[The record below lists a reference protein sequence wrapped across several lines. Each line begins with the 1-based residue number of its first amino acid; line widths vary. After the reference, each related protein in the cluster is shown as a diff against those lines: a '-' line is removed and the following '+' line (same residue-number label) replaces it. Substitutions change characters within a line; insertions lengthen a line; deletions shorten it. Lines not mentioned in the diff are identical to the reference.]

1 MNKAVKN
8 FVSYLMITM
17 LFILNLLPM
26 MNAFAQEVTSD
37 AENTVEKDGL
47 KVIGKIEDTSSQE
60 DIKTVTYEVTNTR
73 DVPIKNLILKQKNNN
88 DSPIKF
94 VLDTLSEERGPT
106 SLEEQ
111 AKVETNEKDRT
122 TDIKLLNL
130 QPNSTRKITINGQ
143 ITTKASSK
151 LLVSVL
157 IEDNEKG
164 TLVIDLPSKDMLAD
178 KEFVSKEKQETS
190 ETKVENQASETASST
205 NEMTATTSNETKPE
219 AGKATESIQE
229 TALMQATESPE
240 QPPLKAQP
248 TGPLV
253 PPTPGR
259 GFNTP
264 IYQSVHKGELFST
277 GNTNL
282 KIANESTA
290 AAQTFLN
297 TRGASSGYAI
307 NNFPLEFADVD
318 NDPNTYNSSRAYI
331 DLNGAKEIAWAGL
344 FWSAS
349 RYKGPAYGTNLSDE
363 EISAPVQFTT
373 PNGTVQR
380 VSPQRYHRID
390 QDATNPGQR
399 FGYNNTGFSNYADVT
414 SILQGD
420 KSATGSYTLADIPMT
435 SSLNGQYQYYN
446 FSGWSL
452 FVVTKDQASKSRAF
466 SIYYGARGNAAG
478 TNNEFTMSNFLTA
491 KQGNLDPIVT
501 WFTVQGDK
509 YWTGD
514 NAQIKNSAGTWVNI
528 SNTLNP
534 VNNAMNAT
542 VTDNDEH
549 MVDKYPGK
557 FAPDHPNFLDID
569 IDRMAIPEGVLNA
582 GQNQINFRTTSS
594 GDDYS
599 TNAIGF
605 AVNAETPEF
614 EIKKEIVEP
623 KETYKVGETITY
635 RVSLK
640 NTKAD
645 SEAINSVSKDA
656 LDGRLNYLPGSL
668 KIISGPNSGEKTD
681 ASGDDQAEYDE
692 TNKQIIVRV
701 GNGATAT
708 QGGSYKA
715 DTAET
720 IYEFKAQ
727 INERAKA
734 NELVPNS
741 ATVEAVD
748 ILTSA
753 KVNETSNIVEAKIAD
768 EQVTGKLT
776 ATKTVNNAKPK
787 LGEEIEYTISFRN
800 TIENGVLNKV
810 VITDQLPK
818 GLTYVK
824 DSLTSVGDEP
834 KPTSLKET
842 NGIITAEYPS
852 ITDTKERII
861 RFKVIVNEEAKAGET
876 ILNKAKVD
884 DTVNPPEEPEVP
896 VVPEAKEG
904 KLTATKTVNN
914 AKPKLGEEIEY
925 TISFRNTIENGVLNK
940 VVITDQLP
948 KGLTYVKDSL
958 ISVGD
963 EPKPTSLKE
972 INGTITAEYPSITDT
987 KERSIRFKVIV
998 NEEAKAG
1005 ETILNKAKVDDT
1017 VNPPE
1022 EPEVPI
1028 TPEEPITPRI
1038 KEGKLTATK
1047 TVNNAKPKLGEE
1059 IEYTISFRNT
1069 IENGVLNKVVIT
1081 DQLPKGLTY
1090 VKDSLTS
1097 VGDEPKPTSLKEANG
1112 TITAEYPSI
1121 TDTKERS
1128 IRFKVIVNEK
1138 AKAGETILNKAKV
1151 DDTVNPPEEP
1161 KVPITPEEPITPRI
1175 KEGKLTATKTVN
1187 NAKPKL
1193 GEEIEYTISF
1203 RNTIENGVLNKVVIT
1218 DQLPKGLTYVKDSL
1232 TSVGDEPKPTSLK
1245 EANGTITAEYPSIT
1259 DMKERSIRFKVI
1271 VNEEAKAGEIILNKA
1286 KVDDTV
1292 NPPEEPEVPITP
1304 EEPAK
1309 NKKETKKVVTD
1320 QNKPTKNSKNE
1331 IAINKKETSKSS
1343 YLPKTGEKVQKIFAY
1358 LGVGLILIVLI
1369 LYVIKRNKEKEE

>member
-800 TIENGVLNKV
+800 TIENGILNKV

-834 KPTSLKET
+834 KLTSLKET

-914 AKPKLGEEIEY
+914 AKPKLGEAIEY

-1028 TPEEPITPRI
+1028 TPEEPITPRT

-1047 TVNNAKPKLGEE
+1047 TVNNAKPKLGET

-1069 IENGVLNKVVIT
+1069 VENGVLNKVVIT

-1193 GEEIEYTISF
+1193 GETIEYTISF
-1203 RNTIENGVLNKVVIT
+1203 RNTVENGVLNKVVIT